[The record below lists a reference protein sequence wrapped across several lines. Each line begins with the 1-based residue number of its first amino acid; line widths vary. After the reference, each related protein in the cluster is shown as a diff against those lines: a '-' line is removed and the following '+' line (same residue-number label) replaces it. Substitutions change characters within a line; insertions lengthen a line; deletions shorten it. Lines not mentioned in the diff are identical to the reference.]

1 MTFTHHAMNPRIV
14 LTLLAAALTGCA
26 SGPVSVEKA
35 LDICARGAP
44 VVEVTASGSV
54 ARLLGYYTTRSG
66 THEGFVLHSDALTIR
81 VENNTSITGP
91 VPLSKGEAVSLQ
103 GQYECNDGVIHWT
116 HHDPRGRHIGGF
128 IEAGGKIYR

>member
-1 MTFTHHAMNPRIV
+1 MHRAMSRRIV
-14 LTLLAAALTGCA
+14 LALLAAAVTGCA
-26 SGPVSVEKA
+26 SGPVTVEKA
-35 LDICARGAP
+35 MGVCARGAS
-44 VVEVTASGSV
+44 VVEVSASGSI
-54 ARLLGYYTTRSG
+54 ARVLGYYTSSSG
-66 THEGFVLHSDALTIR
+66 THEGFVLRSGALTIH